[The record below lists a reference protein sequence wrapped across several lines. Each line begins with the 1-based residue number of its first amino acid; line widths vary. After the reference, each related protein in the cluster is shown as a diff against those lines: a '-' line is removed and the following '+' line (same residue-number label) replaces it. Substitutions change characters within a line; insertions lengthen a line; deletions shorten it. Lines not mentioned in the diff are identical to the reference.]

1 MATSATAL
9 RAILACAILGE
20 CSTKSQ
26 GIADLPTGA
35 DSNVGSSDFHGP
47 VNSAME
53 SAKKPGKSDL
63 ALSPVGRARRRIEG
77 SIRPF
82 RVAREDDG
90 QPAVGPFVA
99 DRFADLV
106 AKRIPS
112 GDGLRPHVR
121 GNNEIEFDLP

>member
-9 RAILACAILGE
+9 RAISACAILGE
-20 CSTKSQ
+20 CSSKSQ

-35 DSNVGSSDFHGP
+35 DSNVRSSVQGP

-53 SAKKPGKSDL
+53 LGEKAGKSHL
-63 ALSPVGRARRRIEG
+63 ALSHVGRARRCIEG
-77 SIRPF
+77 SFRPF
-82 RVAREDDG
+82 RIAREDDG

-121 GNNEIEFDLP
+121 GNNEIEFDLS